1 MSAHGITNSRGVL
14 IAYLDSKSF
23 TVKKRINNDTARILI
38 VDVTGDD
45 TDYILVNIYKT
56 NTETEEIKV
65 LKYQVE
71 NFLDTTLEAK
81 GGFPRL
87 KKKPV
92 ANLIRIKEHFDLCHI
107 WRFRNYE
114 VKQLTFR

>member
-1 MSAHGITNSRGVL
+1 MKTLLVFL
-14 IAYLDSKSF
+14 IL
-23 TVKKRINNDTARILI
+23 
-38 VDVTGDD
+38 DVTVDD
-45 TDYILVNIYKT
+45 TDYILVDIYKT

-65 LKYQVE
+65 LKYQVQ

-81 GGFPRL
+81 RGFPRL
-87 KKKPV
+87 EKKPV

-114 VKQLTFR
+114 AKQLTFR